1 MSRWARLPILP
12 LAFAFAAVKAPDT
25 VAVRILGILPLTS
38 PTVLAARM
46 MLTEVPLLEVVLA
59 ILLLIGSI
67 ALLRRAAGK
76 IFSLGVLT

>member
-1 MSRWARLPILP
+1 
-12 LAFAFAAVKAPDT
+12 
-25 VAVRILGILPLTS
+25 TS